1 MLHASTHRLGILL
14 ALFGMPQK
22 ERADEIFIRRL
33 LAFSSSI
40 TASSASA
47 EAGVEAAVEEASAEL
62 SDMQRR
68 GSSDAR

>member
-1 MLHASTHRLGILL
+1 
-14 ALFGMPQK
+14 MPQK

-40 TASSASA
+40 IASSVSA

-68 GSSDAR
+68 GSLDAR